1 MECAQINP
9 TGSFENW
16 SPSRLQELQTGAP
29 SASLGQ
35 KLLLENQY
43 TRIWEVILFPN
54 ERLPFRKIQGDYS
67 LVAHTDGLL
76 ISRCGCGAMHLRR
89 FKKGATEV
97 IRHECTDPLEDME
110 NIGDETL
117 ILNIIEFRTLN
128 RFTYELNN
136 NTDI

>member
-9 TGSFENW
+9 TGNFENW
-16 SPSRLQELQTGAP
+16 SPSRLRELQTGAP
-29 SASLGQ
+29 STSLGQ
-35 KLLLENQY
+35 KLLLENHY
-43 TRIWEVILFPN
+43 VRIWEVILFPN
-54 ERLPFRKIQGDYS
+54 ERLPFRKIQSDYS

-76 ISRCGCGAMHLRR
+76 LSRCGCRAMHLRR

-97 IRHECTDPLEDME
+97 ISHECTDSLEDME